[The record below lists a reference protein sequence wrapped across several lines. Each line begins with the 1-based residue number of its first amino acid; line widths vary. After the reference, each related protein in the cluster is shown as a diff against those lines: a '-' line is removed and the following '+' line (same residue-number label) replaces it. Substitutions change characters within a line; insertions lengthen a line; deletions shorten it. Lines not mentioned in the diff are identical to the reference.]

1 MNEREKTRE
10 ENTGTPGE
18 HRALRRCGA
27 SGSLQGGPPGPER
40 SWAVSACQAA
50 RASQP
55 PPAPPAAPPARPSFA
70 GRFFCEKN
78 STGYLPGKSGRW
90 VPSQPKPLGAED
102 WAACSFSA
110 QSCGVVF
117 KHTIS
122 SRAPTPGLARG
133 PARRTGLGRPPDKS
147 SPGLPLPLGVRRAR
161 GARGTCGNGRLS
173 AFSGP
178 HRRLRVREEGGWSGN
193 PGYFPGAWPSRPSR
207 IRCPTLAKIG
217 QRRRAFL
224 NPSLKVLRRSR
235 EGRGPSNPSAES
247 EFVQGRR

>member
-1 MNEREKTRE
+1 MRERRQGRKILAPEGSTAPSAAAELPVLYRE
-10 ENTGTPGE
+10 GRRDRSEAGRSL
-18 HRALRRCGA
+18 RAR
-27 SGSLQGGPPGPER
+27 PPGPR
-40 SWAVSACQAA
+40 SHLLLLLPLRLPGLPLRGA
-50 RASQP
+50 
-55 PPAPPAAPPARPSFA
+55 SFA
-70 GRFFCEKN
+70 RRTRQATCPVN
-78 STGYLPGKSGRW
+78 
-90 VPSQPKPLGAED
+90 LGAGCPASPNHLGQRTGLR
-102 WAACSFSA
+102 AASA
-110 QSCGVVF
+110 LSPAGWSF